1 MKLLI
6 QVGQLLVTVV
16 LLGVTLTLFRIVVD
30 SRVNVVRRMP
40 DNWFKRVLLFGEVTK
55 YTIPKHVTSV
65 VVYQLQEEL
74 RKLEKRARITKQ
86 VKTAF
91 NPTLTSHSFAR

>member
-16 LLGVTLTLFRIVVD
+16 LLGVTLTLFRTVVD
-30 SRVNVVRRMP
+30 NSVNVVRRMP
-40 DNWFKRVLLFGEVTK
+40 DNWIKRVLLFGE

-65 VVYQLQEEL
+65 VVYQLLAESI
-74 RKLEKRARITKQ
+74 A
-86 VKTAF
+86 
-91 NPTLTSHSFAR
+91 P